1 MALYRKVRVNF
12 QRPVYQLFPLPLI
25 ICETYSN
32 PTKMFDD
39 RLRHLS
45 NRSQLIVARRMLL
58 FEFQFGRV
66 CAAKH

>member
-1 MALYRKVRVNF
+1 MVQENF
-12 QRPVYQLFPLPLI
+12 LRPRYLLFPPPLI

-32 PTKMFDD
+32 LTKMYDG

-45 NRSQLIVARRMLL
+45 NRLQLIVARRMLR

-66 CAAKH
+66 YVAMH

>member
-32 PTKMFDD
+32 PTKMYDG

-45 NRSQLIVARRMLL
+45 NQSQLIVARRMLL
-58 FEFQFGRV
+58 FVFQFGRV
-66 CAAKH
+66 YVAKH